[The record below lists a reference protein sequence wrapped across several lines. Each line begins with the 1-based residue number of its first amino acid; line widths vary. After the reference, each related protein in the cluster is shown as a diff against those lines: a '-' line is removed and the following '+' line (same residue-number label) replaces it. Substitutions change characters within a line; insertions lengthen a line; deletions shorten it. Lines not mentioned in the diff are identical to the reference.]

1 MSASQSNSV
10 ESATVFT
17 VLTYSCLCTLDKEE
31 VFKHT
36 SSFKEIFF
44 LLFIYVFVELVCVHV
59 SISFLPL
66 MSLSDRHSQIMFNYE
81 CFSVINVNA
90 DLHGVLC

>member
-10 ESATVFT
+10 ESTTVFT
-17 VLTYSCLCTLDKEE
+17 VLTYSCLCTLDKED

-44 LLFIYVFVELVCVHV
+44 LLFIYVFVELQSACVCVCVCQSH
-59 SISFLPL
+59 FY
-66 MSLSDRHSQIMFNYE
+66 H
-81 CFSVINVNA
+81 
-90 DLHGVLC
+90 